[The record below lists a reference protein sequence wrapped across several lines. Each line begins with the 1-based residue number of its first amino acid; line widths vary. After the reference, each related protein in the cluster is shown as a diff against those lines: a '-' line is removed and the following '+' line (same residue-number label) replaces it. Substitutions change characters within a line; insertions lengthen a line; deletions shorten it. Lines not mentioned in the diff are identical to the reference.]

1 MRRWLTLLVAATTSL
16 VLIALLVPLAL
27 LVRTVAAGAAVGEA
41 ESEAQS
47 VAVAVGAVDAETLG
61 LTVEQAEHP
70 VTVFLP
76 GGQVVGVPAP
86 RSAAVE
92 LASLGRSVTAAA
104 PGGREILVAVQG
116 VASGGTAVVRVFL
129 DDDRLT
135 RGVFQVWAGLAA
147 LGLALVVLG
156 VLVGDRLARAV
167 IRPITALAGVS
178 HRLASGDL
186 SARTVPEGPAEVRAV
201 GVALNH
207 LAERITGL
215 LAEEREG
222 VADLSHR
229 LRTPLTGLRLEAESL
244 ADPEESSRIETR
256 VDALER
262 AVTSIINE
270 ARRRARGRAE
280 CDAAAVTGA
289 RVAFWSVLAEDQS
302 RHFTLDLAPG
312 PLSVGVAEDDLAACV
327 DALLGNV
334 FAHTPEGV
342 SFSVRLE
349 TARGGALL
357 AVSDAGPGFATSDP
371 SRRGESGADSTGLGL
386 DIARRTAES
395 AGGSLSL
402 GTSGRG
408 GAEVVLFLPAG
419 NTGERT
425 TGPAPAERPA
435 GPGPGQGPAGPD
447 PGEQPAPGR

>member
-1 MRRWLTLLVAATTSL
+1 MRRWLVLLVAATTSL

-27 LVRTVAAGAAVGEA
+27 LVRTVAESGAVSEA
-41 ESEAQS
+41 EAEADS
-47 VAVAVGAVDAETLG
+47 VAVAVGALDVETLQ
-61 LTVEQAEHP
+61 LTTERAAHP

-76 GGQVVGVPAP
+76 GGQVVGAPAP

-92 LASLGRSVTAAA
+92 LAARGRSVTAAV

-116 VASGGTAVVRVFL
+116 APGGTAVVRVFL
-129 DDDRLT
+129 DDARLT
-135 RGVFQVWAGLAA
+135 RGVTQVWIGLGA
-147 LGLALVVLG
+147 LGLALVGLG
-156 VLVGDRLARAV
+156 ILVGDRLARAV
-167 IRPITALAGVS
+167 IRPIMSLAKVS
-178 HRLASGDL
+178 HRLAAGDL
-186 SARTVPEGPAEVRAV
+186 SARTVPEGPPEVHAV
-201 GVALNH
+201 GLALNH

-215 LAEEREG
+215 LAEEREN

-244 ADPEESSRIETR
+244 GDPEEAARIEAR

-262 AVTSIINE
+262 AVTAVINE
-270 ARRRARGRAE
+270 ARRRAQGRAE

-289 RVAFWSVLAEDQS
+289 RVAFWSVLAEDQG
-302 RHFTLDLAPG
+302 RDFTLDLASG
-312 PLSVGVAEDDLAACV
+312 PLPVAVAADDLAACV

-349 TARGGALL
+349 SAEGGTLL
-357 AVSDAGPGFATSDP
+357 TVSDAGPGFATP
-371 SRRGESGADSTGLGL
+371 APLERGESGAGSTGLGL

-402 GTSGRG
+402 GTSPQG
-408 GAEVVLFLPAG
+408 GASVVVFLPAVS
-419 NTGERT
+419 
-425 TGPAPAERPA
+425 A
-435 GPGPGQGPAGPD
+435 
-447 PGEQPAPGR
+447 

>member
-27 LVRTVAAGAAVGEA
+27 LVRTVAVSGAVSEA
-41 ESEAQS
+41 ESEAES
-47 VAVAVGAVDAETLG
+47 VAVVVGAVDTETLR
-61 LTVEQAEHP
+61 LTAEQAEHP

-76 GGQVVGVPAP
+76 GGEVIGDPAP

-92 LASLGRSVTAAA
+92 LASRGRSVTAAA

-116 VASGGTAVVRVFL
+116 APGGTAVVRVFL
-129 DDDRLT
+129 DDGRLT
-135 RGVFQVWAGLAA
+135 RGVPQVWAGLAA
-147 LGLALVVLG
+147 LGLALVGLG

-178 HRLASGDL
+178 HRLAAGDL
-186 SARTVPEGPAEVRAV
+186 SARTVPDGPPEVQAV

-215 LAEEREG
+215 LAEERESA
-222 VADLSHR
+222 ADLSHR

-244 ADPEESSRIETR
+244 ADLEESARIEAR

-262 AVTSIINE
+262 AVTSVITE
-270 ARRRARGRAE
+270 ARRRGRERAE

-302 RHFTLDLAPG
+302 RHFTLDLVPG
-312 PLSVGVAEDDLAACV
+312 PLPVGVAADDLAACV

-349 TARGGALL
+349 ATGGGALL
-357 AVSDAGPGFATSDP
+357 TVADAGPGFATPDP
-371 SRRGESGADSTGLGL
+371 SQRGESGAGSTGLGL

-402 GTSGRG
+402 GASPEG
-408 GAEVVLFLPAG
+408 GASVILFLPAV
-419 NTGERT
+419 T
-425 TGPAPAERPA
+425 P
-435 GPGPGQGPAGPD
+435 
-447 PGEQPAPGR
+447 

>member
-27 LVRTVAAGAAVGEA
+27 LVRTVAVSGAVSEA
-41 ESEAQS
+41 ESEAES
-47 VAVAVGAVDAETLG
+47 VAVVVGAVDTETLR
-61 LTVEQAEHP
+61 LTAEQAEHP

-76 GGQVVGVPAP
+76 GGEVVGDPAP
-86 RSAAVE
+86 RSTAVE
-92 LASLGRSVTAAA
+92 LASRGRSVTAAA

-116 VASGGTAVVRVFL
+116 APGGTAVVRVFL
-129 DDDRLT
+129 DDGRLT
-135 RGVFQVWAGLAA
+135 RGVPQVWAGLAA
-147 LGLALVVLG
+147 LGLALVGLG

-178 HRLASGDL
+178 HRLAAGDL
-186 SARTVPEGPAEVRAV
+186 SARTVPDGPPEVQAV

-215 LAEEREG
+215 LAEERESA
-222 VADLSHR
+222 ADLSHR

-244 ADPEESSRIETR
+244 ADPEESARIEAR

-262 AVTSIINE
+262 AVTSVITE
-270 ARRRARGRAE
+270 ARRRVRERAE

-312 PLSVGVAEDDLAACV
+312 PLPVKVAADDLAACV

-349 TARGGALL
+349 ATGGGALL
-357 AVSDAGPGFATSDP
+357 TVADAGPGFATPDP
-371 SRRGESGADSTGLGL
+371 SQRGESGAGSTGLGL

-402 GTSGRG
+402 GASPEG
-408 GAEVVLFLPAG
+408 GASVVLFLPAV
-419 NTGERT
+419 T
-425 TGPAPAERPA
+425 P
-435 GPGPGQGPAGPD
+435 
-447 PGEQPAPGR
+447 